1 MINYKEKL
9 HDIKAF
15 VFDFDGVMTDGSIW
29 TYGDNEAVRC
39 GNVKDGYAIQ
49 YAVKKGYT
57 IALISGATSLSI
69 NNRMEALG
77 VKQIYTGC
85 ANKMETYRKFLE
97 TNNLQERPLQGLRH
111 RRPLPSVSTTCSNSR
126 RSLHHT
132 VPPLHIHRVHP
143 HDHLLHHLLRP
154 LTVPHTLPFR
164 HLHHPHRIASLILPH
179 RNHRQLLHSV
189 NSHHLQSLISHLRAL
204 SPNL

>member
-97 TNNLQERPLQGLRH
+97 TNNLQEHQVICMGDDIPDYEIMSHCGVAVCPADAAIEIKEISNYISLYPGGRGCVRDIIEQVLRLQGMWF
-111 RRPLPSVSTTCSNSR
+111 
-126 RSLHHT
+126 
-132 VPPLHIHRVHP
+132 HP
-143 HDHLLHHLLRP
+143 D
-154 LTVPHTLPFR
+154 
-164 HLHHPHRIASLILPH
+164 A
-179 RNHRQLLHSV
+179 V
-189 NSHHLQSLISHLRAL
+189 NW
-204 SPNL
+204 

>member
-97 TNNLQERPLQGLRH
+97 TNNLQEHQVICMGDDIPDYEIMSHCGVAVCPADAAIEIKEISDYISLYPGGRGCVRDIIEQVLRLQGMWF
-111 RRPLPSVSTTCSNSR
+111 
-126 RSLHHT
+126 
-132 VPPLHIHRVHP
+132 HP
-143 HDHLLHHLLRP
+143 D
-154 LTVPHTLPFR
+154 
-164 HLHHPHRIASLILPH
+164 A
-179 RNHRQLLHSV
+179 V
-189 NSHHLQSLISHLRAL
+189 NW
-204 SPNL
+204 